1 DRVRP
6 RTPVGGCCRV
16 QRGFIALESWKQPR
30 GPAPGEDIEVMQ
42 FRVHREQLNQ
52 KPAQRV
58 GGDLDAGEGEDR
70 VVELDAGTACLVS
83 SRLDRLA
90 LAWSVH
96 GERVG
101 KRRYRGPKSILE
113 QLAGARHL
121 VLELHGRKHSQI
133 PVSPRVR
140 PNLHARGQ
148 PLTDFWPA
156 HEWGGFRPVRELTD
170 SVGDDVADGGESE
183 LLEDR

>member
-1 DRVRP
+1 PAPGGVRRIVWGRCCPLVGDAHRQSPERDGCCPDRVRP

-90 LAWSVH
+90 LAWSAH

-101 KRRYRGPKSILE
+101 KRRYRGPKSIL
-113 QLAGARHL
+113 
-121 VLELHGRKHSQI
+121 
-133 PVSPRVR
+133 
-140 PNLHARGQ
+140 
-148 PLTDFWPA
+148 
-156 HEWGGFRPVRELTD
+156 
-170 SVGDDVADGGESE
+170 
-183 LLEDR
+183 